1 MKINSIKISNILSFE
16 HHDDI
21 EKGDDISFVD
31 DINVII
37 GPMGSGKS
45 NFLEIVNRLFKSVLI
60 QEWIYNENVLTNYD
74 TTKNVD
80 VLKKTLRINSERKHS
95 LSKNNKS
102 KSNLK
107 QIKIDIELNDLDR
120 QNLHFLYDHAE
131 EIAEL
136 SGKYS
141 SSYVSFPKEIAD
153 ESIID
158 KATSASFLFQD
169 NGDGNFF
176 VDDVTEPVKNL
187 IFNYLRWFH
196 FIQNLIPILNRREGK
211 DWELL
216 KNTFSIIGSNRSF
229 PNVSSTITIS
239 QERESRAEELR
250 NKLFAEGAKSYN
262 SGEPIAFLLAKDK
275 IIQAMIEKEIEFS
288 RDGIK
293 SDGSRTIEL
302 IDVPIYENI
311 NDKLEKYLEL
321 KLDIERK
328 SATEYSFDFINCK
341 TKKPINIDNLS
352 SGQKELIHLIFA
364 IYGYDLKNGLMII
377 DEPELHLHTQ
387 TQEQCLKIIQDAYEL
402 KLQFIL
408 ATHSPIFVNPN
419 TMNGLHRFYME
430 NDFTKVVNPEIKVN
444 EEKNTKSELDEKD
457 LIRIL
462 DYTNS
467 SKVFFLKKVILVEGD
482 TDEYFYREFLDRYK
496 KDLRVSENIGFLD
509 IGGVPNFPIWK
520 TFLTKCGIP
529 VRFITDLDTI
539 LKKDF
544 NILTEGEKEK
554 LLNEF
559 KNEKEIQNE
568 ISKNPE
574 YEKSRGFK
582 KKFLDFIKR
591 QKTWKDIEL
600 KIEGKYNEGVFI
612 LKEGDLESYIGHTKS
627 KGLSNVV
634 LFCKSELKKW
644 LESDSS
650 KEIKTI
656 FDKIIK
662 L

>member
-1 MKINSIKISNILSFE
+1 MSFK

-21 EKGDDISFVD
+21 EKCDDISFVD

-60 QEWIYNENVLTNYD
+60 QEWIYNENALTNYD
-74 TTKNVD
+74 ATKNVD
-80 VLKKTLRINSERKHS
+80 VLKKTLRRASERKHS
-95 LSKNNKS
+95 LIKNNKS
-102 KSNLK
+102 DSNIK

-120 QNLHFLYDHAE
+120 QNLHFLYDNAD
-131 EIAEL
+131 EISKL
-136 SGKYS
+136 SFKYS
-141 SSYVSFPKEIAD
+141 SNPVNFPKEITD
-153 ESIID
+153 ESIIN
-158 KATSASFLFQD
+158 KVTSASFLFQD
-169 NGDGNFF
+169 HGDGNFS
-176 VDDVTEPVKNL
+176 VDELNEPVKNL
-187 IFNYLRWFH
+187 IFNYLHWFN

-211 DWELL
+211 KWNLL
-216 KNTFSIIGSNRSF
+216 KNTFSIIGSNRSY
-229 PNVSSTITIS
+229 PNVSPTVTIS

-262 SGEPIAFLLAKDK
+262 SGEPVAFLLAKDK

-288 RDGIK
+288 RYGIK
-293 SDGSRTIEL
+293 SVGNRTIKL
-302 IDVPIYENI
+302 IDTPIYENI
-311 NDKLEKYLEL
+311 NDKLKKYLEL
-321 KLDIERK
+321 ELDIERK
-328 SATEYSFDFINCK
+328 SATEFSFDFINCK
-341 TKKPINIDNLS
+341 TKETINIDILS

-364 IYGYDLKNGLMII
+364 IYGYDLRNGLMII

-387 TQEQCLKIIQDAYEL
+387 MQEQCLKIIQDANEL

-408 ATHSPIFVNPN
+408 ATHSPIFVNTN
-419 TMNGLHRFYME
+419 TMKGLHRFHLE
-430 NDFTKVVNPEIKVN
+430 NDFTKVVNLEIKVK
-444 EEKNTKSELDEKD
+444 EEKNAKNELDEKD

-529 VRFITDLDTI
+529 VRFISDLDTI
-539 LKKDF
+539 LKEDF
-544 NILTEGEKEK
+544 DVLTEGEKEK

-559 KNEKEIQNE
+559 KNEEEIKNE

-574 YEKSRGFK
+574 YEKLRDFK

-591 QKTWKDIEL
+591 HKTWKDIEL

-634 LFCKSELKKW
+634 LFCKNELKKMAR
-644 LESDSS
+644 
-650 KEIKTI
+650 I
-656 FDKIIK
+656 
-662 L
+662 

>member
-1 MKINSIKISNILSFE
+1 MSFE

-21 EKGDDISFVD
+21 EKCEEISFAN

-45 NFLEIVNRLFKSVLI
+45 NFLEIINRLFKSVLI

-80 VLKKTLRINSERKHS
+80 VLKKTLHIASERKHS
-95 LSKNNKS
+95 LIKNNKS
-102 KSNLK
+102 DSKIK

-120 QNLHFLYDHAE
+120 QNLHFLYDNAD
-131 EIAEL
+131 EISKL
-136 SGKYS
+136 SYKYS
-141 SSYVSFPKEIAD
+141 SNLVNFPKGITD
-153 ESIID
+153 ESIIN

-169 NGDGNFF
+169 HGDGNFS
-176 VDDVTEPVKNL
+176 VDELEEPAKNL
-187 IFNYLRWFH
+187 IFNYLHWFN
-196 FIQNLIPILNRREGK
+196 FIQKLIPILNLREGK
-211 DWELL
+211 KWDLL
-216 KNTFSIIGSNRSF
+216 KNTFFIIGSDRSY
-229 PNVSSTITIS
+229 PNVSPIVTVDN
-239 QERESRAEELR
+239 ESKSRDEELR
-250 NKLFAEGAKSYN
+250 NKLFQEGAKSYS
-262 SGEPIAFLLAKDK
+262 SGEPIYFLLTKDK
-275 IIQAMIEKEIEFS
+275 IIKAMIEKDIEQS
-288 RDGIK
+288 RVGIK
-293 SDGSRTIEL
+293 SDGKRTIDL
-302 IDVPIYENI
+302 IDIPIYRNI
-311 NDKLEKYLEL
+311 NDNLKKYLEL
-321 KLDIERK
+321 ELNVERK
-328 SATEYSFDFINCK
+328 SNSKFSFDFINSK
-341 TKKPINIDNLS
+341 TKEIINTDNLS

-364 IYGYDLKNGLMII
+364 IYGNDLKNGLMII

-387 TQEQCLKIIQDAYEL
+387 MQEQCLKIIQDTNEL

-408 ATHSPIFVNPN
+408 ATHSPIFVNPD
-419 TMNGLHRFYME
+419 TMEGLHRFYME
-430 NDFTKVVNPEIKVN
+430 NDFTNVVNLKIEVN
-444 EEKNTKSELDEKD
+444 EEKNTKDELDEKD

-496 KDLRVSENIGFLD
+496 KNLRVSENIGFLD

-554 LLNEF
+554 FLNEF
-559 KNEKEIQNE
+559 KNEKEIKNE
-568 ISKNPE
+568 IKKNLE
-574 YEKSRGFK
+574 YEKSRDFK
-582 KKFLDFIKR
+582 KRFLDFIKR
-591 QKTWKDIEL
+591 HKIWKDVEL

-612 LKEGDLESYIGHTKS
+612 LKEGDLESYIGHSKS

-662 L
+662 S